1 MKKALHEIVLFSAAS
16 VAAFGVHRLLE
27 EVWENH
33 TGEPAPKNPAAHGV
47 SWKDALAWGAA
58 AGALAGIARVVTR
71 RSYTRLTG
79 TTTRTK
85 S

>member
-1 MKKALHEIVLFSAAS
+1 MKKALHEVVLFSAAS

-27 EVWENH
+27 EAWEQR

-47 SWKDALAWGAA
+47 TWKNAMLWGAA
-58 AGALAGIARVVTR
+58 AGALAGVARVVTR

-79 TTTRTK
+79 TTARTK